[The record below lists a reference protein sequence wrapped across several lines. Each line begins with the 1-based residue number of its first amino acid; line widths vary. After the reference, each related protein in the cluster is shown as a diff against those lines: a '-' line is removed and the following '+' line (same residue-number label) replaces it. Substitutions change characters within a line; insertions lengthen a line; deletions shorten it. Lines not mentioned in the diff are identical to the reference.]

1 MSRLDGKVALVT
13 GAGRGYGRAVAIA
26 YASERAK
33 VIAVD
38 NEANDL
44 LELKRLIETNH
55 GKVLTMNVDLSN
67 PEEIE
72 NMKDQVVSEY
82 GRLDVLVNNAA
93 VSPWKTID
101 ETTTEDWDYT
111 IAVNLRAYFLTCKVF
126 HSKMKERG
134 GGSII
139 NVSSMSGEE
148 GTIGEVAYS
157 PSKFGVEGLTQCLA
171 LELRKENIAVNS
183 IIPVTSD
190 PSSYPGK
197 PLKYTSLT
205 SREAEHTDDRF
216 ADYESIVKAFSE
228 AWIFLALQDGSGV
241 TGQRFLSMELARI
254 LKEEGQE
261 AATKWKGKLMRAV
274 YTPYDFP
281 KSIRFL
287 HRTPEGIVEEH
298 RELSSRANP

>member
-13 GAGRGYGRAVAIA
+13 GAGRGYGRSVAIA
-26 YASERAK
+26 YASEGAK

-38 NEANDL
+38 IEADDL
-44 LELKRLIETNH
+44 LELKQLIESNH
-55 GKVLTMNVDLSN
+55 GNVVTMNVDLSN
-67 PEEIE
+67 PERIE
-72 NMKDQVVSEY
+72 DMKDQVISEY
-82 GRLDVLVNNAA
+82 GRLDVLMNNAA

-101 ETTTEDWDYT
+101 ETTTEDWDHT
-111 IAVNLRAYFLTCKVF
+111 LAVNLRAYFLTCKMF
-126 HSKMKERG
+126 HSKMKEGG

-148 GTIGEVAYS
+148 GTIGEIAYS

-183 IIPVTSD
+183 IIPVTAD
-190 PSSYPGK
+190 PSSYPRK

-205 SREAEHTDDRF
+205 SKEAEHTKDKF
-216 ADYESIVKAFSE
+216 ADYESVVKAFSE
-228 AWIFLALQDGSGV
+228 AWVFLALQDGSGV

-254 LKEEGQE
+254 LNEEGLG
-261 AATKWKGKLMRAV
+261 AAVKWRGKLMRAV

-281 KSIRFL
+281 KSLRFL
-287 HRTPEGIVEEH
+287 HRTPAGIVEEH
-298 RELSSRANP
+298 QEFS